1 MQKKGAIMYKKLIF
15 LILIFIIIMS
25 GNSCARN
32 KEIILTNSPDNSKQ
46 ELQKL
51 FFWRVRSKVSIVY
64 ILGSIHVG
72 NEDMFPLNEMIEVAY
87 DASDTLVVELD
98 PEKVDKESIKKYLEY
113 PDGDSLQNNIS
124 RNTYIQ
130 LLNTFAQFGVSQN
143 KISKMKP
150 SAVVTS
156 LIMLKL
162 SSLGYDPEF
171 GIDKYYLDDA
181 RKRKKILQLETP
193 EQQLK
198 LMDSLGE
205 SYIEYSL
212 QDISRWDKEI
222 KILINAWKTGDT
234 KMVENFFER
243 CANYPGGQEFLNN
256 FIYKRNIIMV
266 EQIEKYLKSEGRYFV
281 VVGAAHLVGKN
292 GIISLL
298 KKTEKYQVVQMA
310 DFKNN

>member
-1 MQKKGAIMYKKLIF
+1 MCKKIIF
-15 LILIFIIIMS
+15 SILILIIIMS

-32 KEIILTNSPDNSKQ
+32 KKVILTNSFDSTPQK
-46 ELQKL
+46 LQKL
-51 FFWRVRSKVSIVY
+51 FFWRIKSKVSKVY
-64 ILGSIHVG
+64 ILGSIHIG
-72 NEDMFPLNEMIEVAY
+72 TKNMFPLNEMIEMAY
-87 DASDTLVVELD
+87 DASDTLVVELN
-98 PEKVDKESIKKYLEY
+98 PEEIDNEKIKGYLEY
-113 PDGDSLQNNIS
+113 PKGESLQNNIS
-124 RNTYIQ
+124 RSTYIQ
-130 LLNTFAQFGVSQN
+130 LLNTFAQLGVSQN

-150 SAVVTS
+150 AAVVTS
-156 LIMLKL
+156 LVMLKL
-162 SSLGYDPEF
+162 ASLGYDPEF

-181 RKRKKILQLETP
+181 SKKKNILQLETP

-234 KMVENFFER
+234 KMVKNFFER
-243 CANYPGGQEFLNN
+243 CASYPGGQKFLNT
-256 FIYKRNIIMV
+256 FIYQRNKIMA

-292 GIISLL
+292 GIISLI
-298 KKTEKYQVVQMA
+298 KNTKKYQVVQMS
-310 DFKNN
+310 DFLK

>member
-1 MQKKGAIMYKKLIF
+1 MCKKIIF
-15 LILIFIIIMS
+15 SILILIIIMS

-32 KEIILTNSPDNSKQ
+32 KEVILTNSFDGSQPK
-46 ELQKL
+46 LQKL
-51 FFWRVRSKVSIVY
+51 FFWRVKSKVSTVY

-72 NEDMFPLNEMIEVAY
+72 TEDMFPLNEMIEMAY

-98 PEKVDKESIKKYLEY
+98 PEEIDKEKIKGYLEY
-113 PDGDSLQNNIS
+113 PEGESLQNNIS

-130 LLNTFAQFGVSQN
+130 LLNTFAQLGVSQN

-150 SAVVTS
+150 AAVVTS
-156 LIMLKL
+156 LVMLKL
-162 SSLGYDPEF
+162 ASLGYDPEF

-181 RKRKKILQLETP
+181 RKKKNILQLETP

-205 SYIEYSL
+205 PYIEYSL

-222 KILINAWKTGDT
+222 KILITAWKTGNT
-234 KMVENFFER
+234 KIVENFFER
-243 CANYPGGQEFLNN
+243 CANYPGGQKFLDT
-256 FIYKRNIIMV
+256 FIYQRNKIMAK
-266 EQIEKYLKSEGRYFV
+266 QIEKYLKSEGRYFV

-292 GIISLL
+292 GIISLI
-298 KKTEKYQVVQMA
+298 KNTKKYQVVQMS
-310 DFKNN
+310 DFLK